1 MAERITHVLLDIEG
15 TTCPVDF
22 VANTLFPYAANHL
35 KAYLLSHA
43 HEVPVQTLLADVRQA
58 WRLDHQPQIPAV
70 GPRNESGE
78 QAPGVE
84 GLAMYLIELIE
95 KDRKLSALKELQ
107 GRIWENG
114 YRDGAIKA
122 PLFPEVAECLQL
134 WRQHGL
140 VLAVYS
146 SGSVKAQQLLYANTV
161 DGDQQALFSA
171 WFDTRT
177 GSKQSTSSYR
187 KISEELITSPS
198 SILFASDSV
207 DELTAASGAGMEV
220 VFSDREGNPSREA
233 KGFPRITNL
242 CQLSPLLLSRPATG

>member
-35 KAYLLSHA
+35 KAYLLSHG

-95 KDRKLSALKELQ
+95 QDRKLPALKDLQ
-107 GRIWENG
+107 GLVWEEG

-122 PLFPEVAECLQL
+122 PLFPEVAEFLQL
-134 WRQHGL
+134 WRRHGL
-140 VLAVYS
+140 ILAVYS
-146 SGSVKAQQLLYANTV
+146 SGSVTAQQLLYGNTV
-161 DGDQQALFSA
+161 DGDLRALFSA

-177 GSKQSTSSYR
+177 GPKQSASSYGR
-187 KISEELITSPS
+187 IAEELATAPS
-198 SILFASDSV
+198 SILFVSDSIN
-207 DELTAASGAGMEV
+207 ELTAACGAGLEV
-220 VFSDREGNPSREA
+220 VFSDREGNPNREA
-233 KGFPRITNL
+233 GEFARITSL
-242 CQLSPLLLSRPATG
+242 AQLSPLLLVKPTSG